1 MSVRSPLGRGVTT
14 LNDLFTREDVGCGLG
29 ARSGAVEVML
39 GEGPGSREGRSLAAP
54 SWASLPSRGSAPASD
69 EG

>member
-1 MSVRSPLGRGVTT
+1 MSVHSPLGRGVTT
-14 LNDLFTREDVGCGLG
+14 LNDLFRGEDVSYVG

-54 SWASLPSRGSAPASD
+54 SWASLSIQK
-69 EG
+69 

>member
-1 MSVRSPLGRGVTT
+1 MISSEERMWAR
-14 LNDLFTREDVGCGLG
+14 LG

-54 SWASLPSRGSAPASD
+54 SWASLSSRGSAPASD